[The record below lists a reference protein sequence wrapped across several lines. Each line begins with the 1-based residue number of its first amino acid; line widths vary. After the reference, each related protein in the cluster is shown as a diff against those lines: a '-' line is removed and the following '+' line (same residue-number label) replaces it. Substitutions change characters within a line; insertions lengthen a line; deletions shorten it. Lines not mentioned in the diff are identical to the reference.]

1 MCSAKRRHVCFT
13 PKSNRNSGHRC
24 GAESA
29 SALPLQGSNVNLLRY
44 CKSIIHIDAEIPD
57 STLYF
62 GVAEQKL
69 DRSQI
74 PCAAVDQCR
83 FGSPQTNAYR
93 TNAGLARYRSTNLTR
108 ADHTDAVTCFARIF
122 DL

>member
-1 MCSAKRRHVCFT
+1 MLGRENRVG
-13 PKSNRNSGHRC
+13 PKSNTSALGHKRTC
-24 GAESA
+24 AVQNDVM
-29 SALPLQGSNVNLLRY
+29 SALPPKATEIADIDVGQRALLLCPCKVQNVNLLRY

-93 TNAGLARYRSTNLTR
+93 T
-108 ADHTDAVTCFARIF
+108 
-122 DL
+122 